1 MTHMEKLLHAGNR
14 YLKEM
19 DLEDMAA
26 LKLCLISLGTLMGIG
41 VSQKMKKP
49 VGLMAGLL
57 FLGTYVPLMSRFT
70 DLYSKAEYAAEDV
83 DVVYIHEEE

>member
-1 MTHMEKLLHAGNR
+1 MTHMEKLICAGNK

-19 DLEDMAA
+19 DLEDLAA
-26 LKLCLISLGTLMGIG
+26 LKFCLLSLGTLMGLG
-41 VSQKMKKP
+41 VSKKMKKP
-49 VGLMAGLL
+49 VGLVAGLL

-70 DLYSKAEYAAEDV
+70 DLYSKAEYAAEDA